1 LIAAWRSTIER
12 NTPRFNRRRVRVEKK
27 VSTAFSQE
35 PACGGAGARANKSPP
50 GGVPAAGLDDQTI
63 ESLEQIDHPAPGLA
77 VALDVTLRR
86 LQAGMAGKLLHIA

>member
-1 LIAAWRSTIER
+1 LY
-12 NTPRFNRRRVRVEKK
+12 
-27 VSTAFSQE
+27 
-35 PACGGAGARANKSPP
+35 
-50 GGVPAAGLDDQTI
+50 DQTI